1 MKNFLKIALIAATLI
16 PATAF
21 AGAESLS
28 YRTGLPISTAEKRGA
43 AWGKDPF
50 VPVVKSAV
58 KQSSNDLKL
67 TAVFYN
73 SKNPSAIINDRIVYR
88 GSAVG
93 GQKIVDIGMTHV
105 ILQAEN
111 GPLRLDLAEI
121 PELRNVNKKD

>member
-1 MKNFLKIALIAATLI
+1 MKDLLKVAAVAAMLF

-28 YRTGLPISTAEKRGA
+28 YRTDLPISTAEKRGA
-43 AWGKDPF
+43 QWGKDPF
-50 VPVVKSAV
+50 VPVVKSSL

-67 TAVFYN
+67 TAIFYN
-73 SKNPSAIINDRIVYR
+73 GKSPSAIINDRIVYR
-88 GSAVG
+88 GSLVG
-93 GQKIVDIGMTHV
+93 GQKIIDIGMTHV

-111 GPLRLDLAEI
+111 GPMRLDLAEI